1 MVYTSVFVIMTLPKE
16 LLAYMILLNLEWVN
30 ILQYPAIRRQTLNKQ
45 LP

>member
-16 LLAYMILLNLEWVN
+16 LLAYDFSKFRMS
-30 ILQYPAIRRQTLNKQ
+30 QYPAIRQQTLNKH